1 MPDIRETFER
11 TMRSKAAIDA
21 YTNYKKYRELID
33 SGRDPD
39 TAFLQ
44 VFMGI
49 YVLVPKEDRPDV
61 VTYPRSMTLGELHGE
76 LKQAHAHYSSMMDEA
91 SEGTDYLQLLLKG
104 NPKG

>member
-1 MPDIRETFER
+1 
-11 TMRSKAAIDA
+11 MRSKAAIDA
-21 YTNYKKYRELID
+21 YMNYKKYRELVD
-33 SGRDPD
+33 SGMDPD

-49 YVLVPKEDRPDV
+49 YVLVPKEERPDV
-61 VTYPRSMTLGELHGE
+61 VTYPRSMTLGELQDE

-91 SEGTDYLQLLLKG
+91 KEGMDYLQPLVKG